1 MLISRFCRDLSPMNS
16 PNMLACAVCGASD
29 FAAPEKATNASMVT
43 CKSCGASLATV
54 GQLQAAAK
62 AAMSG
67 TGGKV
72 QNEKFRQAFKNLQNI
87 QVR

>member
-1 MLISRFCRDLSPMNS
+1 MNS
-16 PNMLACAVCGASD
+16 PKMLVCAACGASD
-29 FAAPEKATNASMVT
+29 FAAPEKATNASVVT

-72 QNEKFRQAFKNLQNI
+72 LRDKFREAFQNLPNI
-87 QVR
+87 KVE